1 MTRCPYSLVWE
12 YRCFLKRLTRERE
25 SEKEMKREKRK
36 RRRGK
41 KWCEPIYRC
50 ASKFHLKI
58 KPRVFCVWK
67 CLYSCCRDETT
78 PGPPADL
85 HDSPRMSDSNGNRTR
100 AVHTAPINA
109 YFITS
114 EHPFYL
120 RAPTLGSDSE
130 KQPFVV
136 QSRSR
141 HKTWSSGQRG
151 VM

>member
-1 MTRCPYSLVWE
+1 MLFEKVD
-12 YRCFLKRLTRERE
+12 KRE
-25 SEKEMKREKRK
+25 SRRKRWREEKRRRKRK
-36 RRRGK
+36 RRRAK
-41 KWCEPIYRC
+41 KMMWT
-50 ASKFHLKI
+50 HLQMCFQIPFEI
-58 KPRVFCVWK
+58 KNPVFCVWK
-67 CLYSCCRDETT
+67 CLYSCCRDAAQRETT

-85 HDSPRMSDSNGNRTR
+85 HDSPRMSESNGNRTR

-109 YFITS
+109 YFITC

-120 RAPTLGSDSE
+120 QAPTLGSDSE

-136 QSRSR
+136 RRRSR